1 MGLLSGKN
9 SQLLKVIEW
18 ADDSQNTI
26 VHKADFGVN
35 KIFFGSKLFVRP
47 SQVAIF
53 VSNGKVCDVFEP
65 GKYTLTPANIPFLTA
80 LLSLPYGF
88 KSPIVCEVY
97 FVNMKQFI
105 NQKWG
110 TTNPVIMRDAEFGA
124 VRLRAY
130 GTYSFRVRVDS
141 DASEKEKKDKKYDKH
156 KGVKMFMT
164 ELFGS
169 NSSFTTED
177 VNDFLRSHIISNLA
191 DSIAESRI
199 AVLDMAM
206 NLKEFA
212 KTVKDGVTGEF
223 EKIGLTTTAFNIE
236 NISLPENVEKA
247 IDERAAVGAM
257 GGLGMWKE
265 LKMTSATA
273 EAMTTAA
280 GNEGIGGFGAS
291 LGTGLAVADAM
302 KSAMG
307 GMLNNQGGNNA
318 SGQNNQ
324 GTTIVPLSVN
334 AGNNTDMKFCTE
346 CGSKIPANAKFC
358 HTCGAKQ

>member
-9 SQLLKVIEW
+9 SQLLKIIEW
-18 ADDSQNTI
+18 ADDSSNTI

-35 KIFFGSKLFVRP
+35 KIFFGSQLFVRP

-53 VSNGKVCDVFEP
+53 VSNGKVCDVFTG
-65 GKYTLTPANIPFLTA
+65 GKHTLTPNNIPFLTS
-80 LLSLPYGF
+80 LLSLPFGF
-88 KSPIVCEVY
+88 KSPIMCEVY
-97 FVNMKQFI
+97 FISTKQFI

-110 TTNPVIMRDAEFGA
+110 TNNPIIMRDAEFGA

-130 GTYSFRVRVDS
+130 GTYSFRV
-141 DASEKEKKDKKYDKH
+141 KEAKN
-156 KGVKMFMT
+156 FMT

-177 VNDFLRSHIISNLA
+177 VNDFLRSHIITNLT
-191 DSIAESRI
+191 DSIAESKV

-212 KTVKDGVTGEF
+212 KIVKNNVAEEF
-223 EKIGLTTTAFNIE
+223 EKIGLESTAFNIE

-247 IDERAAVGAM
+247 IDERSAVGAM

-291 LGTGLAVADAM
+291 LGTGLAVADVM
-302 KSAMG
+302 RNAMG
-307 GMLNNQGGNNA
+307 GMTNGGNA
-318 SGQNNQ
+318 GQQNNQ
-324 GTTIVPLSVN
+324 TTATTVV
-334 AGNNTDMKFCTE
+334 AGATGELKFCME
-346 CGSKIPANAKFC
+346 CGAKIPVTAKFC
-358 HTCGAKQ
+358 AVCGAKQG